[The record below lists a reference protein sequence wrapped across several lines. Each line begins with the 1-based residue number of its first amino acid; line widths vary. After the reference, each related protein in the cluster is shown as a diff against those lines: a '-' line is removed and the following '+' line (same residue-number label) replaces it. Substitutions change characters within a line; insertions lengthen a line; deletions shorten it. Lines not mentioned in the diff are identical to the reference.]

1 MSEPNT
7 TPEAL
12 TPARRLE
19 LLRGILDGR
28 YSLSNC
34 SSGESQTPSPEI
46 MSSSRSPGGDRA
58 PDTASVLEFAPSSS
72 PAGPDGADA
81 ATRHILVVDDEHLV
95 LTLTSRILRN
105 AGYGVLEASSAR
117 EALRLFGRQD
127 PPIDLVITDVRM
139 PEIDGRLLGRL
150 LAERYPRLP
159 VAYMSAY
166 SINDVFHRGSP
177 GPNLPFLSKPFSP
190 ETLLALVKTV
200 LVSERSGAHEPAE
213 TRHTGNLQ
221 RSSAEKE
228 ST

>member
-1 MSEPNT
+1 MSEPDR
-7 TPEAL
+7 TPEGL

-28 YSLSNC
+28 YSLKSG
-34 SSGESQTPSPEI
+34 SSGESETPSPQI
-46 MSSSRSPGGDRA
+46 MSSPPGGDRA
-58 PDTASVLEFAPSSS
+58 PDTGSVLEVAPSSS

-81 ATRHILVVDDEHLV
+81 ATRHVLVVDDEHLV

-117 EALRLFGRQD
+117 EALRLFRPQN

-139 PEIDGRLLGRL
+139 PETDGHVLGRL
-150 LAERYPRLP
+150 LAERYPGLP
-159 VAYMSAY
+159 VAYMSAH

-177 GPNLPFLSKPFSP
+177 SPNLSFLRKPFSP

-200 LVSERSGAHEPAE
+200 LVSERSGAQEPAQ

-221 RSSAEKE
+221 SSSAEKE
-228 ST
+228 SA

>member
-1 MSEPNT
+1 MSEPDT
-7 TPEAL
+7 TPEAM

-28 YSLSNC
+28 YGLGNG
-34 SSGESQTPSPEI
+34 SSDESQTPSPQI
-46 MSSSRSPGGDRA
+46 MSSSRGPGGDRA
-58 PDTASVLEFAPSSS
+58 PDTASALEFAPSSS

-81 ATRHILVVDDEHLV
+81 ATRHILVVDDEHFV

-117 EALRLFGRQD
+117 EALRLFRPQN

-139 PEIDGRLLGRL
+139 PETDGHVLGRL
-150 LAERYPRLP
+150 LAERYPGLP
-159 VAYMSAY
+159 VAYMSAH

-177 GPNLPFLSKPFSP
+177 SPNLPFLRKPFSP

-200 LVSERSGAHEPAE
+200 LVSERSGAQEPAQ

-221 RSSAEKE
+221 SSSAEKE
-228 ST
+228 SA

>member
-1 MSEPNT
+1 MSEPDR

-19 LLRGILDGR
+19 LLRGILGGR
-28 YSLSNC
+28 YSLRNGSP
-34 SSGESQTPSPEI
+34 GESQTPSPQI
-46 MSSSRSPGGDRA
+46 MSSPPGGSRA
-58 PDTASVLEFAPSSS
+58 PDTPSVLGFGPSSS

-81 ATRHILVVDDEHLV
+81 ATTHILVVDDEQFV

-117 EALRLFGRQD
+117 EALRLFRRQD

-139 PEIDGRLLGRL
+139 PETDGRVLGQL
-150 LAERYPRLP
+150 LAERYPCLP
-159 VAYMSAY
+159 VAYMSAH
-166 SINDVFHRGSP
+166 SRNDVFHRGSP
-177 GPNLPFLSKPFSP
+177 GPNLPFLRKPFSP

-213 TRHTGNLQ
+213 TRHTGDLQ
-221 RSSAEKE
+221 RPSTEKE

>member
-28 YSLSNC
+28 YSLKSG
-34 SSGESQTPSPEI
+34 SSGESETPSPQV
-46 MSSSRSPGGDRA
+46 MSSPPGGDRA

-81 ATRHILVVDDEHLV
+81 ATRHVLVVDDEHLV

-117 EALRLFGRQD
+117 EALRLFRPQN

-139 PEIDGRLLGRL
+139 PETDGHVLGRL
-150 LAERYPRLP
+150 LAERYPGLP
-159 VAYMSAY
+159 VAYMSAH

-177 GPNLPFLSKPFSP
+177 SPNLSFLRKPFSP

-200 LVSERSGAHEPAE
+200 LVSERSGAQEPAQ

-221 RSSAEKE
+221 SSSAEKE
-228 ST
+228 SA

>member
-1 MSEPNT
+1 MSEADR

-19 LLRGILDGR
+19 LLRGILGGR
-28 YSLSNC
+28 YSLRNGSP
-34 SSGESQTPSPEI
+34 GESQTPSPQI
-46 MSSSRSPGGDRA
+46 MSSPPGGSRA
-58 PDTASVLEFAPSSS
+58 PDTASVLGFAPSSG

-81 ATRHILVVDDEHLV
+81 ATTHILVVDDEQFV

-105 AGYGVLEASSAR
+105 AGYGVLEASSAQ
-117 EALRLFGRQD
+117 EALRLFRRQD

-139 PEIDGRLLGRL
+139 PETDGRALGQLLT
-150 LAERYPRLP
+150 ERYPCLP
-159 VAYMSAY
+159 VAYMSAH

-190 ETLLALVKTV
+190 EALLALVKTV
-200 LVSERSGAHEPAE
+200 LDSERSAAHEPAQ

-221 RSSAEKE
+221 RPSTEKE

>member
-1 MSEPNT
+1 MSEPDT

-19 LLRGILDGR
+19 LLRGILNGR
-28 YSLSNC
+28 YSLSNG
-34 SSGESQTPSPEI
+34 SSDESQTPSPQI
-46 MSSSRSPGGDRA
+46 MSTSRRPGGDRA
-58 PDTASVLEFAPSSS
+58 PDTASVLEFAPSSG
-72 PAGPDGADA
+72 PAGHDGADA
-81 ATRHILVVDDEHLV
+81 ATRHILVVDDEHFV
-95 LTLTSRILRN
+95 LALTSRILRN

-117 EALRLFGRQD
+117 EALRLFRRQD

-139 PEIDGRLLGRL
+139 PEIDGRMLGRL
-150 LAERYPRLP
+150 LAERYPCLP

-221 RSSAEKE
+221 RPSAEKE

>member
-1 MSEPNT
+1 MNEPNMT
-7 TPEAL
+7 REAV

-28 YSLSNC
+28 YSARNG
-34 SSGESQTPSPEI
+34 SSGESQTPLPQIMPSP
-46 MSSSRSPGGDRA
+46 PGGDRA
-58 PDTASVLEFAPSSS
+58 SDTGSVLEFAPSGS

-105 AGYGVLEASSAR
+105 AGYCVLEASSAR
-117 EALRLFGRQD
+117 EALRIFRRQD

-139 PEIDGRLLGRL
+139 PETDGRVLGRL
-150 LAERYPRLP
+150 LAERYPCLP
-159 VAYMSAY
+159 VAYMSAH

-200 LVSERSGAHEPAE
+200 LVSARSGAHEPAE